1 MLLREILETKGKHVY
16 SISPEETLQDVVTKL
31 VRWNCG
37 SLMVV
42 HEQRPTEI
50 VGIITERD
58 ILRACAAGKMPLGNH
73 RVSEAMT
80 AKPLTAS
87 PYQSV
92 EDAMGLMTTR
102 RIRHLPLVEDSKL
115 VGIVSIGDVVKAQHD
130 ALTMENHYLKT
141 YIQS

>member
-1 MLLREILETKGKHVY
+1 MLLREILETKGRHVY
-16 SISPEETLQDVVTKL
+16 SISPDETLQDVVTKL

-42 HEQRPTEI
+42 DPRRPDEM

-58 ILRACAAGKMPLGNH
+58 ILRACAGGKFPLAEH

-80 AKPLTAS
+80 ATPLAAS
-87 PYQSV
+87 PYQTV
-92 EDAMGLMTTR
+92 EDAMGLMTMR
-102 RIRHLPLVEDSKL
+102 RIRHLPLVEEGRL
-115 VGIVSIGDVVKAQHD
+115 VGIVSIGDLVKAQHD
-130 ALTMENHYLKT
+130 ALSMENHYLKS

>member
-1 MLLREILETKGKHVY
+1 MLLREILETKGRHVY
-16 SISPEETLQDVVTKL
+16 SISPDETLQDVVTKL

-42 HEQRPTEI
+42 DPRRSEEM

-58 ILRACAAGKMPLGNH
+58 ILRACAGGKLPLGDH

-80 AKPLTAS
+80 SSPLAAS
-87 PYQSV
+87 PYQTV
-92 EDAMGLMTTR
+92 EDAMGLMTMR
-102 RIRHLPLVEDSKL
+102 RIRHLPLVEEGRL
-115 VGIVSIGDVVKAQHD
+115 VGIVSIGDLVKAQHD
-130 ALTMENHYLKT
+130 ALSMENHYLKS